1 MLSGRNFSICQ
12 HEINIF
18 GLNPN
23 PKCYLSGM
31 LDNIWLSSLLLV
43 TFILQSRYCVLTS
56 EYKMHAEHMVNV
68 GEFYFYQT
76 SAETTKYIFNDGAGA
91 TKDRCMYSQC
101 LCTSL
106 RHYTVVTWAARH
118 APAPPRPLTWTRSSS
133 TSSPP
138 STRSRSPASG
148 ASLSWVYIYHYNS
161 VDCCNV
167 QTLMNSFHLTDLFTW
182 LLKTTQSS
190 SRGWAEKD
198 HFVAVLIL
206 SKEKSISKK
215 F

>member
-1 MLSGRNFSICQ
+1 MKYRYLVLTLRCLNVRYKIFTSITVHYVCITLYTFTTTWILFYQALAPHERKTFYPSLYIISTMLSGRNFSICQ

-56 EYKMHAEHMVNV
+56 EYRMHAEHMVNV

-91 TKDRCMYSQC
+91 TKDTCI
-101 LCTSL
+101 
-106 RHYTVVTWAARH
+106 V
-118 APAPPRPLTWTRSSS
+118 
-133 TSSPP
+133 
-138 STRSRSPASG
+138 
-148 ASLSWVYIYHYNS
+148 S
-161 VDCCNV
+161 VC
-167 QTLMNSFHLTDLFTW
+167 
-182 LLKTTQSS
+182 
-190 SRGWAEKD
+190 
-198 HFVAVLIL
+198 VLP
-206 SKEKSISKK
+206 
-215 F
+215 

>member
-31 LDNIWLSSLLLV
+31 LDNIWLRFLLLV
-43 TFILQSRYCVLTS
+43 TFILQSRYLLQSRYCVLTS

-91 TKDRCMYSQC
+91 TKDTCI
-101 LCTSL
+101 
-106 RHYTVVTWAARH
+106 V
-118 APAPPRPLTWTRSSS
+118 
-133 TSSPP
+133 
-138 STRSRSPASG
+138 
-148 ASLSWVYIYHYNS
+148 S
-161 VDCCNV
+161 VC
-167 QTLMNSFHLTDLFTW
+167 
-182 LLKTTQSS
+182 
-190 SRGWAEKD
+190 
-198 HFVAVLIL
+198 VLPWW
-206 SKEKSISKK
+206 
-215 F
+215 

>member
-1 MLSGRNFSICQ
+1 MLRYIQNIYFKYCTLRIHYIIHFHHHVDIVLSSSSTRPHERKTFYPSLYMISTMLSGRNFSICQ

-91 TKDRCMYSQC
+91 TKDTCIVSVGV
-101 LCTSL
+101 L
-106 RHYTVVTWAARH
+106 RVVT
-118 APAPPRPLTWTRSSS
+118 
-133 TSSPP
+133 
-138 STRSRSPASG
+138 
-148 ASLSWVYIYHYNS
+148 
-161 VDCCNV
+161 
-167 QTLMNSFHLTDLFTW
+167 
-182 LLKTTQSS
+182 
-190 SRGWAEKD
+190 
-198 HFVAVLIL
+198 
-206 SKEKSISKK
+206 
-215 F
+215 